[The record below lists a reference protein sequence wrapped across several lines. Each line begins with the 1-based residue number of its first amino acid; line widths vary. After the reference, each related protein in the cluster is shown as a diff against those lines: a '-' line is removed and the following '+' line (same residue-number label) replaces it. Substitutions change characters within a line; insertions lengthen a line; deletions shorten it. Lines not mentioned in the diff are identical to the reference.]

1 MRTAAPFWGML
12 LAFTVAISIF
22 SSASHAQTP
31 SGNARL
37 VVGTMRIPPFV
48 LHSDDGRWS
57 GLSID
62 LWKQIAAEM
71 KTETEFRAFDY
82 DVDGLLKAVE
92 RKEIDVALAAIPM
105 TPDEE
110 SRFDFSH
117 PYYSAG
123 LAIAVR
129 TESAS
134 GPLSALA
141 GIFTPQVLGPIAGL
155 LGVLILAGTLMWL
168 LERRRNTNFDPNPVR
183 GIGDGV
189 WWAAVTMTTTGYGD
203 KVPAS
208 WGGRVLGI
216 VWMFSSI
223 FIIALFSA
231 TLASSFVVDRLKT
244 RIAGPE
250 DLPRVRL
257 AVVSDSA
264 GEHWL
269 AAEGLR
275 GRRYPFVIQA
285 TKALQRGD
293 VEALI
298 YERAILG
305 HMVKH
310 YGWKDIEILPHTLAV
325 HDYAIAL
332 PTGSAITESVNRAV
346 LKVLSGGDWR
356 EAVERYIGA
365 SEPAMSDKA
374 R

>member
-1 MRTAAPFWGML
+1 MRTAPIVCGIVSAL
-12 LAFTVAISIF
+12 SLATAFFPA
-22 SSASHAQTP
+22 ASQAQTTK
-31 SGNARL
+31 SDGAAKL

-71 KTETEFRAFDY
+71 RAETEFRAFDY
-82 DVDGLLKAVE
+82 DVDGLLEAVE
-92 RKEIDVALAAIPM
+92 RKEVDVALAAIPM

-117 PYYSAG
+117 PYYKAG

-129 TESAS
+129 TEAS
-134 GPLSALA
+134 SGSFGVLA
-141 GIFTPQVLGPIAGL
+141 GFFTPQVLGTIGGLIA
-155 LGVLILAGTLMWL
+155 VLILAGTLMWL
-168 LERRRNTNFDPNPVR
+168 LERRRNANFDPHPVR

-216 VWMFSSI
+216 VWMFPSI
-223 FIIALFSA
+223 FLIALFSA

-244 RIAGPE
+244 KIGGPD
-250 DLPRVRL
+250 DLPRARI
-257 AVVSDSA
+257 AVVSGSA
-264 GEHWL
+264 GERWL
-269 AAEGLR
+269 QAEGLR

-293 VEALI
+293 VDALI

-305 HMVKH
+305 HMTKH
-310 YGWKDIEILPHTLAV
+310 YGWKELEILPHTLAV
-325 HDYAIAL
+325 HDYAIAI
-332 PTGSAITESVNRAV
+332 PTGSPITESVNRAV
-346 LKVLSGGDWR
+346 LKVLSRD
-356 EAVERYIGA
+356 
-365 SEPAMSDKA
+365 D
-374 R
+374 